1 MSIPASIDSTRSHS
15 TLREFHF
22 QWRLMNAYE
31 RFEQFVVLALG
42 LNIAT
47 VILMALVRAAA
58 LDGVLR
64 ATSVTC

>member
-1 MSIPASIDSTRSHS
+1 
-15 TLREFHF
+15 
-22 QWRLMNAYE
+22 MNAYE
-31 RFEQFVVLALG
+31 RFKQFVVLALG

-58 LDGVLR
+58 LDGMLR